1 MSIDMFTVRDGKLA
15 TAYHVENWMAATEQ
29 IK

>member
-1 MSIDMFTVRDGKLA
+1 MFTVRDGKLA

>member
-1 MSIDMFTVRDGKLA
+1 MFTVMDDKLA